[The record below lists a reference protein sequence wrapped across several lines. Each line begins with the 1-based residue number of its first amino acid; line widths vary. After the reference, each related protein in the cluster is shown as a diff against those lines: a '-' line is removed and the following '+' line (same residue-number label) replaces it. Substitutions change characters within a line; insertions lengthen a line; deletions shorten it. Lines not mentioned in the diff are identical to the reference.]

1 MGGTHVLGDGAFRH
15 VKPANRF
22 VEAKDGGLD
31 VVEGSYGLGGT
42 GWVGWTVGL
51 VETFW

>member
-31 VVEGSYGLGGT
+31 VVEGSYGLG
-42 GWVGWTVGL
+42 VGVDGRSC
-51 VETFW
+51 